1 MPPPPGRRGTVVRR
15 RTIGTSSDT
24 FELGSNRVPRFP
36 LSLPVARLAGRGA
49 TAFVGLLVAASVA
62 AQAPAVPFNVVL
74 APVRSATGSVRL
86 SVYGVPATF
95 RKEAQA
101 IKLIEVPASVGEVR
115 VRVNDL
121 PAGRYALMAY
131 HDENANGKLDL
142 RLGMFPIEGYGL
154 SNNPKVIGPPA
165 FEDSAFSVEWAE
177 QVVTIEMR
185 Y

>member
-1 MPPPPGRRGTVVRR
+1 MFHRTRRLAAP
-15 RTIGTSSDT
+15 SY
-24 FELGSNRVPRFP
+24 
-36 LSLPVARLAGRGA
+36 VARLIGLCA
-49 TAFVGLLVAASVA
+49 TALVSLLVATGAA
-62 AQAPAVPFNVVL
+62 AQVPATPFDVVL
-74 APVRSATGSVRL
+74 APVRSATGPLRV

-115 VRVNDL
+115 VHVEDL

-131 HDENANGKLDL
+131 HNENANGKLDL

-165 FEDSAFSVEWAE
+165 FEDSAFTVEHAD
-177 QVVTIEMR
+177 QVITIEMR

>member
-1 MPPPPGRRGTVVRR
+1 MIHRIPCFPARPRAAASVVLR
-15 RTIGTSSDT
+15 
-24 FELGSNRVPRFP
+24 
-36 LSLPVARLAGRGA
+36 AAALAAAILFAGGA
-49 TAFVGLLVAASVA
+49 TAQTSAT
-62 AQAPAVPFNVVL
+62 PAVPFEVVL

-101 IKLIEVPASVGEVR
+101 LKVIEVPASVGEVR
-115 VRVNDL
+115 VRVEDL

-131 HDENANGKLDL
+131 HDENGNGKLDL
-142 RLGMFPIEGYGL
+142 RLGMFPIEGHGL

-165 FEDSAFSVEWAE
+165 FEDSAFAVEQAG